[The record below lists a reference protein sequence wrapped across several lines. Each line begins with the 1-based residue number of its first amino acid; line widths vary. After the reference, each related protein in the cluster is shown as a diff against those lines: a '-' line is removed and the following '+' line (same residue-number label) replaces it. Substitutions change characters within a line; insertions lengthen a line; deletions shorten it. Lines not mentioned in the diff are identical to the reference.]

1 MSFTGIGIGRLA
13 QQPELR
19 QTQNGTSVCTFS
31 IGSAR
36 PYVKQGEERK
46 TDWIDVVVWGKTA
59 EFVVKW
65 FNKGQMIFV
74 QGPIQTRTTEKNGV
88 KRKYVEIFAE
98 KVEFCG
104 DKPQQTQ
111 SPAPPEQS
119 SAPGPYTH
127 STAKSNDGFLV
138 IPDEDDLPF

>member
-1 MSFTGIGIGRLA
+1 MFFGFGIGRLA
-13 QQPELR
+13 QQPELK
-19 QTQNGTSVCTFS
+19 QTQSGTSVCTLS
-31 IGSAR
+31 LASNR
-36 PYVKQGEERK
+36 SYVKQGEERK
-46 TDWIDVVVWGKTA
+46 TDWVDVVVWGKTA

>member
-1 MSFTGIGIGRLA
+1 MSFTGTGIGRLTS
-13 QQPELR
+13 QPELR
-19 QTQNGTSVCTFS
+19 QTSNGTSVCTFQV
-31 IGSAR
+31 GSAR
-36 PYVKQGEERK
+36 SYVKQGEERK

-111 SPAPPEQS
+111 SPAPQEQS
-119 SAPGPYTH
+119 SAPGPH
-127 STAKSNDGFLV
+127 KQNNARNNDRFLV